1 LFNPRSELVGINT
14 AILEPS
20 DGNIGIGF
28 AIPINMLRHDTA
40 ELIEYGGEVRRGAL
54 EEIAQDLTRELAHPP
69 AMERKQ
75 DAMIVRAE
83 PDSPA
88 VHAGLEPGDVVS
100 QSVATLSR
108 MNRYAQRRRSADGGK
123 PRMRILRRL
132 ASIRWTH

>member
-1 LFNPRSELVGINT
+1 MVARCG
-14 AILEPS
+14 A
-20 DGNIGIGF
+20 
-28 AIPINMLRHDTA
+28 A
-40 ELIEYGGEVRRGAL
+40 RRVAL
-54 EEIAQDLTRELAHPP
+54 EEVAQDFTRELAYPP

-75 DAMIVRAE
+75 GAMIARAE

-100 QSVATLSR
+100 QSVATPSR